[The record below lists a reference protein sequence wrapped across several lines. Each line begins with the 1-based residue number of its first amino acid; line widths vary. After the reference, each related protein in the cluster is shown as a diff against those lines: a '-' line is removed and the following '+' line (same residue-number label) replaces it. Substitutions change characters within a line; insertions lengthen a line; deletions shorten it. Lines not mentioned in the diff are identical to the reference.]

1 MKERMENRKVLGII
15 LGLAGTITLILYG
28 KSLINATNASL
39 GNLLVFVNAVSYGF
53 YLIIVK
59 KLMDKY
65 NAFTFVKWIYTFG
78 FLMVLPFGWGEFQAI
93 DFANLPTDIFW
104 KIGFVV
110 VFSTFLT
117 YLLNLVS
124 MRELK
129 PTTVAV
135 FIYLQPLF
143 ATIFAV
149 SLGKD
154 DLSLVK
160 LISAVLID
168 LNTRMPSV
176 FREMELGLRNQISQ
190 RLERGKVDFSLYV
203 EVTGEETT
211 SKINVPIIKG
221 YINQMKAVIPTA
233 DETEL
238 MKMAVRMPDALKT
251 ERDEI
256 DENEWKQIQ
265 TVIDEALENIA
276 NFRKDE
282 GASLEK
288 EFQLRIGNIN
298 NLMNEAVSYDAER
311 VETVKTR
318 LRTALDE
325 IKVNVDENRFEQEL
339 IFYLEKYDITEE
351 KVRLGNHLNY
361 FLETLNGTEA
371 NGRKLG
377 FITQEMGREIN
388 TMGSKSNHTEMQ
400 KLVVMMKDELEK
412 IKEQVLNV
420 L

>member
-1 MKERMENRKVLGII
+1 MIHSMTGFGKASLQLPTKK
-15 LGLAGTITLILYG
+15 ITVEI
-28 KSLINATNASL
+28 KSLNSKGL
-39 GNLLVFVNAVSYGF
+39 
-53 YLIIVK
+53 
-59 KLMDKY
+59 
-65 NAFTFVKWIYTFG
+65 
-78 FLMVLPFGWGEFQAI
+78 
-93 DFANLPTDIFW
+93 
-104 KIGFVV
+104 
-110 VFSTFLT
+110 
-117 YLLNLVS
+117 
-124 MRELK
+124 
-129 PTTVAV
+129 
-135 FIYLQPLF
+135 
-143 ATIFAV
+143 
-149 SLGKD
+149 
-154 DLSLVK
+154 
-160 LISAVLID
+160 D

-190 RLERGKVDFSLYV
+190 LLERGKVDFSLYV
-203 EVTGEETT
+203 EVTGEEMT
-211 SKINVPIIKG
+211 SKINVPIVKG
-221 YINQMKAVIPTA
+221 YINQMRAVIPTA

-288 EFQLRIGNIN
+288 EFQLRIENIN

-311 VETVKTR
+311 IETVKTR

-325 IKVNVDENRFEQEL
+325 LKVNVDENRFEQEL

>member
-1 MKERMENRKVLGII
+1 MTGFGKASLQLPTKK
-15 LGLAGTITLILYG
+15 ITVEI
-28 KSLINATNASL
+28 KSLNSKGL
-39 GNLLVFVNAVSYGF
+39 
-53 YLIIVK
+53 
-59 KLMDKY
+59 
-65 NAFTFVKWIYTFG
+65 
-78 FLMVLPFGWGEFQAI
+78 
-93 DFANLPTDIFW
+93 
-104 KIGFVV
+104 
-110 VFSTFLT
+110 
-117 YLLNLVS
+117 
-124 MRELK
+124 
-129 PTTVAV
+129 
-135 FIYLQPLF
+135 
-143 ATIFAV
+143 
-149 SLGKD
+149 
-154 DLSLVK
+154 
-160 LISAVLID
+160 D

-211 SKINVPIIKG
+211 SKINVPIVKG
-221 YINQMKAVIPTA
+221 YINQMKAVIPNA

-265 TVIDEALENIA
+265 TVIDEALENIM

-288 EFQLRIGNIN
+288 EFQLRIANIH

-325 IKVNVDENRFEQEL
+325 LKVNVDENRFEQEL

-388 TMGSKSNHTEMQ
+388 TMGSKSNHSEMQ

>member
-1 MKERMENRKVLGII
+1 MIQSMTGFGKASLQLPTKK
-15 LGLAGTITLILYG
+15 ITVEI
-28 KSLINATNASL
+28 KSLNSKGL
-39 GNLLVFVNAVSYGF
+39 
-53 YLIIVK
+53 
-59 KLMDKY
+59 
-65 NAFTFVKWIYTFG
+65 
-78 FLMVLPFGWGEFQAI
+78 
-93 DFANLPTDIFW
+93 
-104 KIGFVV
+104 
-110 VFSTFLT
+110 
-117 YLLNLVS
+117 
-124 MRELK
+124 
-129 PTTVAV
+129 
-135 FIYLQPLF
+135 
-143 ATIFAV
+143 
-149 SLGKD
+149 
-154 DLSLVK
+154 
-160 LISAVLID
+160 D

-211 SKINVPIIKG
+211 SKINVPIVNG

-233 DETEL
+233 DATEL
-238 MKMAVRMPDALKT
+238 LKMAVRMPDALKT

-256 DENEWKQIQ
+256 DATEWKQIQ
-265 TVIDEALENIA
+265 TVIDEAMENIA

-288 EFQLRIGNIN
+288 EFQLRIANIN

-318 LRTALDE
+318 LRNALDE
-325 IKVNVDENRFEQEL
+325 LKVNVDENRFEQEL

-361 FLETLNGTEA
+361 FIETLNGTEA

>member
-1 MKERMENRKVLGII
+1 MTGFGKATLQLPTKK
-15 LGLAGTITLILYG
+15 ITVEI
-28 KSLINATNASL
+28 KSLNSKGL
-39 GNLLVFVNAVSYGF
+39 
-53 YLIIVK
+53 
-59 KLMDKY
+59 
-65 NAFTFVKWIYTFG
+65 
-78 FLMVLPFGWGEFQAI
+78 
-93 DFANLPTDIFW
+93 
-104 KIGFVV
+104 
-110 VFSTFLT
+110 
-117 YLLNLVS
+117 
-124 MRELK
+124 
-129 PTTVAV
+129 
-135 FIYLQPLF
+135 
-143 ATIFAV
+143 
-149 SLGKD
+149 
-154 DLSLVK
+154 
-160 LISAVLID
+160 D

-176 FREMELGLRNQISQ
+176 FREMELGLRNQLSL
-190 RLERGKVDFSLYV
+190 RLERGKIDFSLYI
-203 EVTGEETT
+203 EATGEETS
-211 SKINVPIIKG
+211 SKINVPIVRG
-221 YINQMKAVIPTA
+221 YINQMKAVIPNA

-256 DENEWKQIQ
+256 DENEWKKIQ

-276 NFRKDE
+276 QFRKDE
-282 GASLEK
+282 GVSLEK
-288 EFQLRIGNIN
+288 EFLHRIANIMT
-298 NLMNEAVSYDAER
+298 LMNNAVSYDAER

-325 IKVNVDENRFEQEL
+325 LKENVDENRFEQEL

-351 KVRLGNHLNY
+351 KVRLENHLNY
-361 FLETLNGTEA
+361 FIETLAGTEA